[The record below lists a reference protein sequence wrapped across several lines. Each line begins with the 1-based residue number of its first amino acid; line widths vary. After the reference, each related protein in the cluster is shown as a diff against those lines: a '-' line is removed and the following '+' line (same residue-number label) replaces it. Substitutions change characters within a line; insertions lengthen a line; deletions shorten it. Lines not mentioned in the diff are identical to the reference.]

1 MATATTAPTAPDTP
15 DKPSRS
21 QSPES
26 PDYKLRPAGS
36 TTDGAQPPAES
47 DDANAA
53 SSGAPVQSDAESNA
67 TPQDIFLMLNAVQ
80 QLHQQGQQSQG
91 NSGAAPHADAPEEA
105 APGSPTQQGTPPP
118 NGLQDLQLDPALM
131 GSTVPS
137 GQQAPGVPP
146 QQQHLPQQ
154 APPHPHQLPHPHHP
168 HMHHQP
174 PLIYHHPPPQYITS
188 GYPPPGGHPMPPP
201 PELQQI
207 TPQPVRPTRSGRAG
221 TLAQGDSQYE
231 DDGDEGDSSPSFI
244 DPNAQVNSGPS
255 AESAPPSS
263 TPGGKKGGK
272 WAAQD
277 TVDWQRKR
285 KDNHK
290 EVERRRRSNINDG
303 INELARMVP
312 NVGAEKAKGAI
323 LSRSVQY
330 IHDLKENEARN
341 IEKWTL
347 EKLLMDQAMGDLQ
360 AQLDEMRQRLE
371 EERQKREQVEAQ
383 LAEVLRAQQERAG
396 EEPVAKRARVE

>member
-1 MATATTAPTAPDTP
+1 MATATTATAAPATP

-26 PDYKLRPAGS
+26 PQFKLRPAES
-36 TTDGAQPPAES
+36 TTDVAQPPADS
-47 DDANAA
+47 DDAHPTATA
-53 SSGAPVQSDAESNA
+53 TAQSEAESNA

-80 QLHQQGQQSQG
+80 QLHQQGQQSQATTG
-91 NSGAAPHADAPEEA
+91 TAPHTDASEEA
-105 APGSPTQQGTPPP
+105 APGSPAQQGTPPS
-118 NGLQDLQLDPALM
+118 NGMQDLQLDPALM
-131 GSTVPS
+131 SSGVST
-137 GQQAPGVPP
+137 APGVPP

-154 APPHPHQLPHPHHP
+154 PLQLPHPHHP
-168 HMHHQP
+168 HIHHQP
-174 PLIYHHPPPQYITS
+174 PLLYHHPPPQYIPS

-207 TPQPVRPTRSGRAG
+207 PPQPVRPTRSGRAG
-221 TLAQGDSQYE
+221 TLAQGDSQYD
-231 DDGDEGDSSPSFI
+231 DDGDEGDNSATFI

-255 AESAPPSS
+255 GDSAPTSS
-263 TPGGKKGGK
+263 GPGGKKGGK

-290 EVERRRRSNINDG
+290 EVERRRRSNINEG

-383 LAEVLRAQQERAG
+383 LAEVLRIQQERAG
-396 EEPVAKRARVE
+396 EEPAAKRPRVE

>member
-1 MATATTAPTAPDTP
+1 MATATTAPAAPATP
-15 DKPSRS
+15 DKMSRS
-21 QSPES
+21 PSPES
-26 PDYKLRPAGS
+26 PKFKLRPAES
-36 TTDGAQPPAES
+36 TTDAAQLPTES
-47 DDANAA
+47 DDANA
-53 SSGAPVQSDAESNA
+53 SSTTAAPVQPEAESNA

-80 QLHQQGQQSQG
+80 QLHQQGQQSQATA
-91 NSGAAPHADAPEEA
+91 GAVPHSDAAEEA
-105 APGSPTQQGTPPP
+105 APGSPAQQGTPPP
-118 NGLQDLQLDPALM
+118 NGIQDLQLDPALM
-131 GSTVPS
+131 NS
-137 GQQAPGVPP
+137 GVSPDQPPGVPP
-146 QQQHLPQQ
+146 QQQHLPQ
-154 APPHPHQLPHPHHP
+154 PHQLPHPHHP

-174 PLIYHHPPPQYITS
+174 PLLYHHPPPQYIPS

-207 TPQPVRPTRSGRAG
+207 PPQPVRPTRSGRAG

-231 DDGDEGDSSPSFI
+231 DDGDEGDSSATFM

-255 AESAPPSS
+255 AEPASAPSG
-263 TPGGKKGGK
+263 PGGKKGGK

-290 EVERRRRSNINDG
+290 EVERRRRSNINEG

-383 LAEVLRAQQERAG
+383 LADVLRAQQERTS
-396 EEPVAKRARVE
+396 EEPSTKRARVE

>member
-1 MATATTAPTAPDTP
+1 MASGTTASAAPGTP
-15 DKPSRS
+15 DKMSRAA
-21 QSPES
+21 SPES
-26 PDYKLRPAGS
+26 PQFKLRPAES
-36 TTDGAQPPAES
+36 TTDGAQPSAES
-47 DDANAA
+47 DSAGPDAT
-53 SSGAPVQSDAESNA
+53 SSSVPQTDAEANA

-80 QLHQQGQQSQG
+80 QLHQQGQQSQA
-91 NSGAAPHADAPEEA
+91 NPGAGSHNDAPEEA

-118 NGLQDLQLDPALM
+118 LQDLQLDPALM
-131 GSTVPS
+131 GGSGVPA
-137 GQQAPGVPP
+137 GQQPPGVPP
-146 QQQHLPQQ
+146 QQQHLSQQ
-154 APPHPHQLPHPHHP
+154 PPHPHIPHPHHP
-168 HMHHQP
+168 HMHHQS
-174 PLIYHHPPPQYITS
+174 LIYHHPPPQYIPS
-188 GYPPPGGHPMPPP
+188 GYPPPGGHTMPPP
-201 PELQQI
+201 PELQQL
-207 TPQPVRPTRSGRAG
+207 PQQPVRPTRSGRAG

-231 DDGDEGDSSPSFI
+231 DDGEDGDNSATFM
-244 DPNAQVNSGPS
+244 DPNGQPSSGP
-255 AESAPPSS
+255 AEEAAPAQPAS
-263 TPGGKKGGK
+263 GGKKGGK

-290 EVERRRRSNINDG
+290 EVERRRRSNINEG
-303 INELARMVP
+303 INELARIVP

-371 EERQKREQVEAQ
+371 EERQKREQVEVQ
-383 LAEVLRAQQERAG
+383 LAEVLRIQQERAG
-396 EEPVAKRARVE
+396 EEPSAKRARVE

>member
-1 MATATTAPTAPDTP
+1 MATATTAPAAPVTP

-21 QSPES
+21 QSPAS
-26 PDYKLRPAGS
+26 PQFKLRPAES
-36 TTDGAQPPAES
+36 TTDAAQPPAES
-47 DDANAA
+47 DNANADA
-53 SSGAPVQSDAESNA
+53 APGAPVSEGDDNA
-67 TPQDIFLMLNAVQ
+67 TTTTQDIFLMLNAVQ
-80 QLHQQGQQSQG
+80 QLHQQGQQAQ
-91 NSGAAPHADAPEEA
+91 GAAGAASHSDAPEEA
-105 APGSPTQQGTPPP
+105 APASPAQPGTPPP

-131 GSTVPS
+131 GSGVPP
-137 GQQAPGVPP
+137 GQQPAGVPP
-146 QQQHLPQQ
+146 QQQHLPQPP
-154 APPHPHQLPHPHHP
+154 PPHSHTLPHPHHP

-174 PLIYHHPPPQYITS
+174 PLIYHHPPPQYIPS
-188 GYPPPGGHPMPPP
+188 GYPPPGGHAMPPP
-201 PELQQI
+201 PELQQL
-207 TPQPVRPTRSGRAG
+207 PQQPVRPTRSGRAG
-221 TLAQGDSQYE
+221 TLAQGDSQYD
-231 DDGDEGDSSPSFI
+231 DDGDEGDDSAAFI
-244 DPNAQVNSGPS
+244 DPNAQVSSGSADAAPTPAPS
-255 AESAPPSS
+255 
-263 TPGGKKGGK
+263 GKKGGK

-360 AQLDEMRQRLE
+360 AQLDEMRQRLD

-396 EEPVAKRARVE
+396 EEPAAKRARVE

>member
-1 MATATTAPTAPDTP
+1 MATATTAPEAPATP

-21 QSPES
+21 QSPAS
-26 PDYKLRPAGS
+26 PQFKLRPADS
-36 TTDGAQPPAES
+36 TTDAAQPVAES
-47 DDANAA
+47 DNANADTA
-53 SSGAPVQSDAESNA
+53 SAAPVPSDGDSNA
-67 TPQDIFLMLNAVQ
+67 TTQDIFLMLNAVQ
-80 QLHQQGQQSQG
+80 QLHQQGQQAQASAG
-91 NSGAAPHADAPEEA
+91 TGPHSDAADEA
-105 APGSPTQQGTPPP
+105 APGSPAQPSSPPP
-118 NGLQDLQLDPALM
+118 NGIADLQLDPALM
-131 GSTVPS
+131 GSSVPS
-137 GQQAPGVPP
+137 GQQPPGVPP

-154 APPHPHQLPHPHHP
+154 PHGHPLPHPHHP

-174 PLIYHHPPPQYITS
+174 PLIYHHPPPQYIPS
-188 GYPPPGGHPMPPP
+188 GYPPGAHPMPPP
-201 PELQQI
+201 PELQQL
-207 TPQPVRPTRSGRAG
+207 PQQPVRPTRSGRAG
-221 TLAQGDSQYE
+221 TLAQGDSQYDDAGDE
-231 DDGDEGDSSPSFI
+231 DDNSPFI
-244 DPNAQVNSGPS
+244 DPTAQVSSSS
-255 AESAPPSS
+255 ADAAPPPTAPS
-263 TPGGKKGGK
+263 GKKGGK
-272 WAAQD
+272 WATQD

-383 LAEVLRAQQERAG
+383 LAEVLRAQQERAT
-396 EEPVAKRARVE
+396 EEPAAKRARVE